1 MGTAMPDPKKLADSV
16 VDGAIEV
23 VEVVP
28 RVAENCAVVGA
39 TFAASMKSNM
49 ETVKGQL
56 PDNPAVLPD
65 VAIKAMGQTVNA
77 GISLF
82 EGIGKGVMDTADG
95 VKNQIRRVTG

>member
-1 MGTAMPDPKKLADSV
+1 MGTAMPDPKVLADSV
-16 VDGAIEV
+16 ADGAIEV
-23 VEVVP
+23 AEVVP
-28 RVAENCAVVGA
+28 RVAENCAAVCTV
-39 TFAASMKSNM
+39 FAASVKSNM

-95 VKNQIRRVTG
+95 VKNQIKRVTG